1 MHDNIKKQKRIFSVP
16 KFKIQYERNDGE
28 IIKKKEEREKIR
40 YFQKLNLQNKPIKKS
55 FHLEWKYC
63 AETKRIYNI

>member
-28 IIKKKEEREKIR
+28 IIKKRRERKNTIFPKIK
-40 YFQKLNLQNKPIKKS
+40 F
-55 FHLEWKYC
+55 
-63 AETKRIYNI
+63 TK